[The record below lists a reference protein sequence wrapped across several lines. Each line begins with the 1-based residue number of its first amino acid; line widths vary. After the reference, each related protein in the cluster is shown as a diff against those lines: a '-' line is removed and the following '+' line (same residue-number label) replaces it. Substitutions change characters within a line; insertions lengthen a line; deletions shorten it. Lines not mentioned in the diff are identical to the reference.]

1 MKKMEK
7 QRNDQTNEFKG
18 ASENDDKDK
27 EEDDKEFKV
36 ECRKMKF

>member
-1 MKKMEK
+1 MHKE
-7 QRNDQTNEFKG
+7 DEFKD
-18 ASENDDKDK
+18 ASDNDTKDK